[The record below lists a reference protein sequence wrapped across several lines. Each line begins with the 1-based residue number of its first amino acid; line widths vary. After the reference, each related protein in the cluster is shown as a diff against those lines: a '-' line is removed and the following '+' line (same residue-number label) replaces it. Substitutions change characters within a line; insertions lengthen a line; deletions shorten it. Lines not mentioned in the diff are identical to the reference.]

1 MENTRLP
8 VAIIGAGPVGLAAAA
23 HLLARGIT
31 PLILES
37 GPKAGSSIEEWAHVK
52 MFSPWQFNVDKEA
65 AKILLA
71 DGWTPPPENEYPTG
85 RELLD
90 RFVRPL
96 ADLEQIKRHLQ
107 LNTRVLA
114 VTRVGQDVMK
124 TQGRSTA
131 PFLLRIAGPTD
142 EQDVLASA
150 VIDASGTYLTP
161 NWMGAHGIPALGE
174 IEHAAHIAYGIPE
187 VLGRARKRYANKRVL
202 VVGGGH
208 SAFNALQDLV
218 RLIETAPQTKVFWAI
233 RGNSLERIL
242 GGGAN
247 DQLEERGNLGL
258 KIRQLLNE
266 GVIEL
271 FKNVSIG
278 QVEVDSQGLVV
289 KAREQLLPPV
299 DEIIVATG
307 FRPDLSLLSEL
318 RIALDP
324 ATQSAVLLAPM
335 IDPNEHSCGTVRPH
349 GALELAHPEDGFFI
363 VGMKSYGRAPTFLL
377 MTGYEQVRSVVAS
390 LAGDWDAAKRVE
402 LVLPETGICNSDFDE
417 ADDRSQALLG
427 QTSCCGV
434 SRELAEVVLYTSPG
448 CCKN

>member
-1 MENTRLP
+1 MENNHLP

-23 HLLARGIT
+23 HLLARGLT
-31 PLILES
+31 PLILEA
-37 GPKAGSSIEEWAHVK
+37 GPEAGASIEEWVHVK
-52 MFSPWQFNVDKEA
+52 MFSPWEFNVDKEA
-65 AKILLA
+65 AKLLLA
-71 DGWTPPPENEYPTG
+71 DGWTPPPENDYPTG

-96 ADLEQIKRHLQ
+96 ADFEQIKRRLQ

-114 VTRVGQDVMK
+114 VTRAGQDVMK
-124 TQGRSTA
+124 TQGRSAA
-131 PFLLRIAGPTD
+131 PFLLRVAAPAG

-161 NWMGAHGIPALGE
+161 NWMGTHGIPALGE

-187 VLGRARKRYANKRVL
+187 VLGRARNRYANKSVL

-218 RLIETAPQTKVFWAI
+218 RLIQEAPQTKVLWAT

-247 DQLEERGNLGL
+247 DQLEERGKLGL
-258 KIRQLLNE
+258 KIRQLLND

-271 FKNVSIG
+271 FKNVAID
-278 QVEVDSQGLVV
+278 QVVDNGQGLVV
-289 KAREQLLPPV
+289 RAGDQILPPV
-299 DEIIVATG
+299 DQIIVATG
-307 FRPDLSLLSEL
+307 FRPDMSLLAEL

-349 GALELAHPEDGFFI
+349 GAIELAHPEEGLFI

-377 MTGYEQVRSVVAS
+377 MTGYEQVRSVVAA

-402 LVLPETGICNSDFDE
+402 LILPETGICNSDFDE
-417 ADDRSQALLG
+417 VDDRLKASAS
-427 QTSCCGV
+427 QTSCCGAGETILEAAP
-434 SRELAEVVLYTSPG
+434 RTSPG
-448 CCKN
+448 CCKA

>member
-1 MENTRLP
+1 MENNHLP
-8 VAIIGAGPVGLAAAA
+8 VAIIGAGPVGLAAAV

-31 PLILES
+31 PLILEA

-65 AKILLA
+65 AKLLLA

-124 TQGRSTA
+124 TQDRSAA
-131 PFLLRIAGPTD
+131 PFLLRVAGPSG
-142 EQDVLASA
+142 ERDVLANA

-174 IEHAAHIAYGIPE
+174 IEHAARIAYGTPE
-187 VLGRARKRYANKRVL
+187 VLGRARNRYANKRVL

-208 SAFNALQDLV
+208 SAFNALHDLV
-218 RLIETAPQTKVFWAI
+218 RLTQEAPQTKVLWAI

-242 GGGAN
+242 GGGAY
-247 DQLEERGNLGL
+247 DQLEERGKLGL
-258 KIRQLLNE
+258 KIRQLLND

-271 FKNVSIG
+271 FKNVAIDRVASNG
-278 QVEVDSQGLVV
+278 QGLVV
-289 KAREQLLPPV
+289 KAGEHILPPV
-299 DEIIVATG
+299 DEIILATG
-307 FRPDLSLLSEL
+307 FRPELSLLAEL

-349 GALELAHPEDGFFI
+349 GAVELAHPEEGLFI

-377 MTGYEQVRSVVAS
+377 MTGYEQVRSVVAA

-417 ADDRSQALLG
+417 VDDHLNASAGQA
-427 QTSCCGV
+427 SCCGTGGTIP
-434 SRELAEVVLYTSPG
+434 EVAPRTSPG
-448 CCKN
+448 CCKA

>member
-1 MENTRLP
+1 MENTYLP

-31 PLILES
+31 PLILEA

-65 AKILLA
+65 AKLLLA

-90 RFVRPL
+90 RFVRPF

-107 LNTRVLA
+107 FNTRVLA
-114 VTRVGQDVMK
+114 ATRVGQDVMK
-124 TQGRSTA
+124 TQGRSAA
-131 PFLLRIAGPTD
+131 PFLLRVAGPAG

-187 VLGRARKRYANKRVL
+187 VLGRARNRYANKRVL

-218 RLIETAPQTKVFWAI
+218 RLIQEAPQTKVLWAI

-247 DQLEERGNLGL
+247 DQLEERGKLGL
-258 KIRQLLNE
+258 KIRQLLND

-271 FKNVSIG
+271 FKNVAID
-278 QVEVDSQGLVV
+278 QVTGNGQGLVV
-289 KAREQLLPPV
+289 KAGERILPPV
-299 DEIIVATG
+299 DELIVATG

-349 GALELAHPEDGFFI
+349 GAIELAHPEEGLFI

-377 MTGYEQVRSVVAS
+377 MTGYEQVRSVVAA

-402 LVLPETGICNSDFDE
+402 LVLPQTGICNSDFDE
-417 ADDRSQALLG
+417 ADVRLEASAS
-427 QTSCCGV
+427 QTSCCGAGGTV
-434 SRELAEVVLYTSPG
+434 REVAVQTSPG
-448 CCKN
+448 CCKG

>member
-1 MENTRLP
+1 MENNHLP

-31 PLILES
+31 PLILEA
-37 GPKAGSSIEEWAHVK
+37 GQKVGSSIEEWANVK

-65 AKILLA
+65 AKLLLA
-71 DGWTPPPENEYPTG
+71 DGWTPPPENQYPTG

-96 ADLEQIKRHLQ
+96 AGLKQIKRHLQ

-114 VTRVGQDVMK
+114 VTRVGQDLMK
-124 TQGRSTA
+124 TQGRSAA
-131 PFLLRIAGPTD
+131 PFLLRVSGPTG
-142 EQDVLASA
+142 EKDVLASA

-174 IEHAAHIAYGIPE
+174 IEHSAHIAYGIPE
-187 VLGRARKRYANKRVL
+187 VLSRARNRYANKRVL

-218 RLIETAPQTKVFWAI
+218 RLTQEAPQTKVLWAI

-247 DQLEERGNLGL
+247 DQLEERGKLGL
-258 KIRQLLNE
+258 TIRQLLND

-271 FKNVSIG
+271 FKNVAID
-278 QVEVDSQGLVV
+278 QVSGNGHGLVV
-289 KAREQLLPPV
+289 KAGDQILPPV

-307 FRPDLSLLSEL
+307 FRPDMSLLAEL
-318 RIALDP
+318 RVALDP
-324 ATQSAVLLAPM
+324 ATQSSVLLAPM

-349 GALELAHPEDGFFI
+349 GAVELAHPEEGLFI

-377 MTGYEQVRSVVAS
+377 MTGYEQVRSVVAA

-417 ADDRSQALLG
+417 VDDRVETSVSQG
-427 QTSCCGV
+427 SCCSAG
-434 SRELAEVVLYTSPG
+434 STPDDAPRASPG
-448 CCKN
+448 CCNG

>member
-1 MENTRLP
+1 MENNHLP

-31 PLILES
+31 PLILEA
-37 GPKAGSSIEEWAHVK
+37 GQKVGSSIEEWANVK

-65 AKILLA
+65 AKLLLA
-71 DGWTPPPENEYPTG
+71 DGWTPPPENQYPTG

-96 ADLEQIKRHLQ
+96 AGLKQIKRHLQ

-114 VTRVGQDVMK
+114 VTRVGQDLMK
-124 TQGRSTA
+124 TQGRSAA
-131 PFLLRIAGPTD
+131 PFLLRVSGPTG
-142 EQDVLASA
+142 EKDVLASA

-174 IEHAAHIAYGIPE
+174 IEHSAHIAYGIPE
-187 VLGRARKRYANKRVL
+187 VLSRARNRYANKRVL

-208 SAFNALQDLV
+208 SAFNTLQDLV
-218 RLIETAPQTKVFWAI
+218 QLTQEAPQTKVLWAI

-247 DQLEERGNLGL
+247 DQLEERGKLGL
-258 KIRQLLNE
+258 TIRQLLND

-271 FKNVSIG
+271 FKNVAID
-278 QVEVDSQGLVV
+278 QVSGNGHGLVV
-289 KAREQLLPPV
+289 KAGDQILPPV

-307 FRPDLSLLSEL
+307 FRPDMSLLAEL
-318 RIALDP
+318 RVALDP
-324 ATQSAVLLAPM
+324 ATQSSVLLAPM

-349 GALELAHPEDGFFI
+349 GAVELAHPEEGLFI

-377 MTGYEQVRSVVAS
+377 MTGYEQVRSVVAA

-417 ADDRSQALLG
+417 VDDRVETSVSQG
-427 QTSCCGV
+427 SCCSAG
-434 SRELAEVVLYTSPG
+434 STPDDAPRASPG
-448 CCKN
+448 CCNG